1 MRKLQKEVVS
11 TATNKD
17 FFNLFFKSTNVTA
30 LIGYFG
36 QLISGL
42 TEFHFVFTAVGGA
55 YEFSIDNLIPGV
67 LGLVVVYI
75 FEVLGVRVFLV
86 RIVRQIALKQFAS
99 KEATILFVFNLLF
112 VIALCGANIWFSWL
126 GQKASFHNV
135 TNVTVTDN
143 SFQLETE
150 KNAKIDVV
158 TARHDDKTVTLNDD
172 YKTKIDKSTLQYDGL
187 INEYRT
193 NRWTVSADKNKS
205 KYNSYTALIDKA
217 AQDKAK
223 ELQALNSSLDA
234 KLEGLN
240 QQRKTEI
247 ARIEKS
253 YSKRIN
259 DIEKTE
265 KSDVSLWQM
274 VQKYTLPILIGFI
287 LLSWISIIY
296 TEVFYKGS
304 GQSVEVKEVSNR
316 PLLLWVFAV
325 GMYDKFYHWLY
336 GKVVNKIGLDKYRY
350 TEIRNNELEIKPQQL
365 LNPTNVAATTGQPKT
380 TVRQIGFGVQGKQN
394 KTNDSNQN
402 NIQNATNL
410 FSAISGGS
418 PSNGERINGERIT
431 VNVEALNDN
440 QKPCKNCGKTFT
452 YKHWNARYC
461 SDKCRIENWEQ
472 RTGKTFNKKS
482 KTK

>member
-1 MRKLQKEVVS
+1 
-11 TATNKD
+11 
-17 FFNLFFKSTNVTA
+17 
-30 LIGYFG
+30 
-36 QLISGL
+36 
-42 TEFHFVFTAVGGA
+42 
-55 YEFSIDNLIPGV
+55 
-67 LGLVVVYI
+67 
-75 FEVLGVRVFLV
+75 
-86 RIVRQIALKQFAS
+86 
-99 KEATILFVFNLLF
+99 
-112 VIALCGANIWFSWL
+112 
-126 GQKASFHNV
+126 
-135 TNVTVTDN
+135 
-143 SFQLETE
+143 
-150 KNAKIDVV
+150 
-158 TARHDDKTVTLNDD
+158 
-172 YKTKIDKSTLQYDGL
+172 
-187 INEYRT
+187 
-193 NRWTVSADKNKS
+193 
-205 KYNSYTALIDKA
+205 
-217 AQDKAK
+217 
-223 ELQALNSSLDA
+223 
-234 KLEGLN
+234 
-240 QQRKTEI
+240 
-247 ARIEKS
+247 
-253 YSKRIN
+253 
-259 DIEKTE
+259 
-265 KSDVSLWQM
+265 
-274 VQKYTLPILIGFI
+274 
-287 LLSWISIIY
+287 
-296 TEVFYKGS
+296 
-304 GQSVEVKEVSNR
+304 VKEVSNR

>member
-11 TATNKD
+11 AATNKD

-99 KEATILFVFNLLF
+99 KEATILFIFNLLF

-143 SFQLETE
+143 SFKLETE

-158 TARHDDKTVTLNDD
+158 TARHDDKTVTLNDG

-265 KSDVSLWQM
+265 KSAVSLWQM

-418 PSNGERINGERIT
+418 PSNGGINGERIT
-431 VNVEALNDN
+431 VNVTELKDN
-440 QKPCKNCGKTFT
+440 QKRCKHCDDIFT
-452 YKHWNARYC
+452 YKHWNAKYC
-461 SDKCRIENWEQ
+461 SDDCRIKSWEE